1 MSNYHLAPA
10 DKPQA
15 LTPQAL
21 RSLRQDPVQGI
32 SRRTLLRRSIGGAA
46 LLWITEVTF
55 DPSLLWR
62 TEGRRPAATNSESG
76 DRPTSGPN
84 TSIQSPTFTATTKG
98 RRTSCWSIPPP
109 GVRPGEDTEGDGP
122 R

>member
-32 SRRTLLRRSIGGAA
+32 SRRTLLRRSIGGAV
-46 LLWITEVTF
+46 LLWLTEVTAGSIGF
-55 DPSLLWR
+55 LW
-62 TEGRRPAATNSESG
+62 
-76 DRPTSGPN
+76 PN
-84 TSIQSPTFTATTKG
+84 T
-98 RRTSCWSIPPP
+98 
-109 GVRPGEDTEGDGP
+109 
-122 R
+122 